1 MGSNDLAN
9 DGASGSAHVHE
20 IVTSFIRSRFR
31 SSLRGGALKND
42 DALFST
48 GVVDSF
54 GVLELIAF
62 LEDTFQITIDTT
74 RHELSEFDS
83 VDKIVELIARERQI
97 I

>member
-1 MGSNDLAN
+1 M
-9 DGASGSAHVHE
+9 HE
-20 IVTSFIRSRFR
+20 IVANFIRSRFR

-62 LEDTFQITIDTT
+62 LEDTFQVTIDTSW
-74 RHELSEFDS
+74 HDLSEFDS
-83 VDKIVELIARERQI
+83 VDKIVALVHGAREGT
-97 I
+97 

>member
-1 MGSNDLAN
+1 MHD
-9 DGASGSAHVHE
+9 
-20 IVTSFIRSRFR
+20 IVASFIRSRFR

-62 LEDTFQITIDTT
+62 LEDTFRITIDTS

-83 VDKIVELIARERQI
+83 VDKIVALVRGAQQGT
-97 I
+97 